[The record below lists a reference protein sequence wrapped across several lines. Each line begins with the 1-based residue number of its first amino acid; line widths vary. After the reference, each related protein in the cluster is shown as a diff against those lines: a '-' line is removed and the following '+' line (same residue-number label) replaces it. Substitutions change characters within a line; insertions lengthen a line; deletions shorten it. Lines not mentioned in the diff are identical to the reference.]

1 MRKIIVLFVVL
12 LLSISAFAQLEV
24 KEGSFKLV
32 EGFVNINT
40 DKMYDDNDKLYAVLK
55 VKTENINDK
64 QRRELLFQGDA
75 RTFIECEYKVGE
87 VWVYMS
93 YYASY
98 IKISHPDFSSTE
110 FHFPFDMEPKCGYEM
125 TLVNKTAAE
134 NVGTGSLTIITKPES
149 DAIVKLNGIVVSRQT
164 PYVNDLL
171 NAGSYEITVS
181 KEKYKTETRNI
192 VLKNGA
198 KEVVEIELVYDMANI
213 TIKVDNDAEVYI
225 DGYMRRK
232 GTWVGDLSSGTHE
245 IECRKLYH
253 NPTKRTINVI
263 AGRKETFTLRPTPIY
278 GNLEINT
285 EPSGATVFIDNKN
298 YGQTP
303 LVLNNIIIGTHE
315 LVIEKSGYSTL
326 EKTIVLE
333 QSSKLSVNEKLP
345 IGISN
350 RTFTVDGVS
359 FEMVAVEGGTFLMG
373 AQKTN
378 FKGANYDEEAQDNES
393 PVHQV
398 TLSDYY
404 IGKFEVTQDI
414 WTVVMGSNPKNLKGD
429 KYPVNEVSWG
439 EAIEFCNKLSEKC
452 GRTPYYKYK
461 EVKITQMVKERVTDK
476 RGRYVK
482 DKSGRYLEVEVEEE
496 TGETRTVVTIDT
508 TSNGFRLPTE
518 AEWEFAARGGNKSKG
533 YKYSGSNNIDDVT
546 QHLTKG
552 LKINISRQ
560 QYNDYDELG
569 NYLNYRYDN
578 ALAGAANTRIDWIK
592 TYSSFIVGRNGA
604 NELGIYDMSGNMW
617 EWCYDYYDN
626 YKQDA
631 TINPLGTFD
640 GAEHVLRGGSW
651 CSVNQQFRVS
661 NRTCVSYLSFKEEE
675 KYTDCYNFTGYRGC
689 SYDLEYGFANDRY
702 IFKLKQMN
710 KNAVEYECSIG
721 LGFRLVLNN

>member
-1 MRKIIVLFVVL
+1 MRKFSFLLITLFITATL
-12 LLSISAFAQLEV
+12 WAQLEV
-24 KEGSFKLV
+24 KERSFKEV
-32 EGFVNINT
+32 PGFVNINIE
-40 DKMYDDNDKLYAVLK
+40 KMYDDNDQPYAVLK
-55 VKTENINDK
+55 IKTENISGK
-64 QRRELLFQGDA
+64 QRRELNFGGDA
-75 RTFIECEYKVGE
+75 QTFFEAEYKDGE
-87 VWVYMS
+87 VWLYIS
-93 YYASY
+93 YYATF
-98 IKISHPDFSSTE
+98 IKISHEELSSTE
-110 FHFPFDMEPKCGYEM
+110 FYFPFDMKPKCGYELI
-125 TLVNKTAAE
+125 LVNKTKTE
-134 NVGTGSLTIITKPES
+134 NLGTGSLTIITKPENE
-149 DAIVKLNGIVVSRQT
+149 AIVKLNGIVVSRKT
-164 PYVNDLL
+164 PYVNDMV
-171 NAGSYEITVS
+171 NVGTYEIIVS
-181 KEKYKTETRNI
+181 KDKYKTETRT
-192 VLKNGA
+192 VQLEKDA
-198 KEVVEIELVYDMANI
+198 KEVVEIEMVYDMANI
-213 TIKVDNDAEVYI
+213 TIYADNDTEVYI

-232 GTWVGDLSSGTHE
+232 GTWVGELSSGTHE
-245 IECRKLYH
+245 IECRRLYH
-253 NPTKRTINVI
+253 NPAKRTITVM
-263 AGRKETFTLRPTPIY
+263 AGIKKTYSLDLTPIY

-303 LVLNNIIIGTHE
+303 LALNNIIIGTHE

-333 QSSKLSVNEKLP
+333 QSNKLSVDEKLP

-378 FKGANYDEEAQDNES
+378 FKGANYDEESQDNES

-429 KYPVNEVSWG
+429 KYPVNEVTWL
-439 EAIEFCNKLSEKC
+439 EAVEFCNKLSERC
-452 GRTPYYKYK
+452 GRTPCYKFN
-461 EVKITQMVKERVTDK
+461 EIKITKMVKQRATDK
-476 RGRYVK
+476 KGRYVK

-560 QYNDYDELG
+560 QYNDYDEWG

-626 YKQDA
+626 YKHDA

-675 KYTDCYNFTGYRGC
+675 KYTDSYNGDRGC